1 MEKFNLPRKWR
12 FIYNHHWFMMPMRI
26 DWSRRLGMALMKA
39 SLLCGAHYAGAT
51 AHRPGILPSS
61 CDPHVAQESFARW
74 LGYAAMADELGF
86 DWISVSEHHYSPLIL
101 VPSVGPIAGA
111 LTQIVRRARIAL
123 LGPLVSIN
131 NPVRV
136 AEEIAMLDQLSRGR
150 LLVLLLRGTPSEFK
164 AYEPVDPSLTQE
176 KTQAATR
183 LVRKALMETAPFA
196 WRDEFFDFPN
206 IAIWPRPLQQPL
218 PPMYFSGNSLNSA
231 EFAAR
236 ERLGLCISFHRPE
249 AVADIVARYR
259 AEARRCG
266 WEPAPDQIVYRGFGL
281 VADTDARAAELEA
294 VFLPP
299 HQRFLLDGP
308 APGPSAN
315 GSKESEEVERSRLA
329 DATPFGMGRM
339 LFAGNPDTVVERL
352 RVFRSLTGA
361 GVVDLVFSSAQIPA
375 DDERRSIELFA
386 REVLPQIHSFG

>member
-1 MEKFNLPRKWR
+1 
-12 FIYNHHWFMMPMRI
+12 
-26 DWSRRLGMALMKA
+26 MKA
-39 SLLCGAHYAGAT
+39 SLLCGAHYAGAS
-51 AHRPGILPSS
+51 AHRPGVLPSA
-61 CDPHVAQESFARW
+61 CDPHVAQESFDRW
-74 LGYAAMADELGF
+74 LGYAARADEMGF
-86 DWISVSEHHYSPLIL
+86 DWVSVSEHHYSPLIL
-101 VPSVGPIAGA
+101 VPSVGPLAGA
-111 LTQIVRRARIAL
+111 LTQIVRRARVAL

-150 LLVLLLRGTPSEFK
+150 LIVLLLRGTPSEFK
-164 AYEPVDPSLTQE
+164 AYEPVDPALTQQ
-176 KTQAATR
+176 KTQVATL
-183 LVRKALMETAPFA
+183 LVRKALTETAPFA
-196 WRDEFFDFPN
+196 WCDEFFNYPH

-236 ERLGLCISFHRPE
+236 ERLGLCMSFHRPE
-249 AVADIVARYR
+249 AVAAIVAHYR

-281 VADTDARAAELEA
+281 VAETDARAAELEA

-308 APGPSAN
+308 APGSAAK
-315 GSKESEEVERSRLA
+315 GGAKTAEAEQSRLA

-339 LFAGNPDTVVERL
+339 LFAGSPDKVVERL
-352 RVFRSLTGA
+352 RIFQSLTGV
-361 GVVDLVFSSAQIPA
+361 GVVDLVFSSAQIA
-375 DDERRSIELFA
+375 AADERRSIELFG
-386 REVLPQIHSFG
+386 REVLPRIRSFAAAPAT

>member
-1 MEKFNLPRKWR
+1 
-12 FIYNHHWFMMPMRI
+12 
-26 DWSRRLGMALMKA
+26 MKA
-39 SLLCGAHYAGAT
+39 SLLCGAHYAEAS
-51 AHRPGILPSS
+51 AHRPGVLPNS
-61 CDPHVAQESFARW
+61 CDPRVSHESFERW
-74 LGYAAMADELGF
+74 LGYAAAADEFGF
-86 DWISVSEHHYSPLIL
+86 DWVSVSEHHYSPLIL

-136 AEEIAMLDQLSRGR
+136 AEEIAMLDQLSGGR
-150 LLVLLLRGTPSEFK
+150 LIVLLLRGTPSEFK
-164 AYEPVDPSLTQE
+164 AYEPIDPGLTQQR
-176 KTQAATR
+176 TQVATH
-183 LVRKALMETAPFA
+183 LIRKALTETTPFA
-196 WRDEFFDFPN
+196 WQDEFFNYPN

-218 PPMYFSGNSLNSA
+218 PPMYFSGNSRNSA

-236 ERLGLCISFHRPE
+236 ERLGLCMSFHRPE
-249 AVADIVARYR
+249 AVADIVAHYR

-266 WEPAPDQIVYRGFGL
+266 WDPSPDQIVYRGFGL

-308 APGPSAN
+308 APGAPA
-315 GSKESEEVERSRLA
+315 GGKKVADVDQSRLA

-339 LFAGNPDTVVERL
+339 LFAGSPDTVVERL
-352 RVFRSLTGA
+352 RVFQSLTGV
-361 GVVDLVFSSAQIPA
+361 GVVDLVFSSAQIGKE
-375 DDERRSIELFA
+375 DERRSIELFG
-386 REVLPQIHSFG
+386 REVLPRIHAFDAATAADTAAISAA

>member
-1 MEKFNLPRKWR
+1 MSEFSPK
-12 FIYNHHWFMMPMRI
+12 
-26 DWSRRLGMALMKA
+26 MKA
-39 SLLCGAHYAGAT
+39 SLLCGAHYAEAS
-51 AHRPGILPSS
+51 AHRPGVSPSE
-61 CDPHVAQESFARW
+61 CDPHVSQESFERW

-86 DWISVSEHHYSPLIL
+86 DWVSVSEHHYSPLIL
-101 VPSVGPIAGA
+101 VPSTGPIAGA

-164 AYEPVDPSLTQE
+164 AYEPVDPTLTQQ

-183 LVRKALMETAPFA
+183 LVRKALTETTPFA
-196 WRDEFFDFPN
+196 WQDEFFNYPN

-218 PPMYFSGNSLNSA
+218 PPLYFSGNSLNSA

-249 AVADIVARYR
+249 AVADIVAHYR

-266 WEPAPDQIVYRGFGL
+266 WEPTLDQIVYRGFGL
-281 VADTDARAAELEA
+281 VADTDARASQLEA
-294 VFLPP
+294 TFLPP

-308 APGPSAN
+308 VPGRPAN
-315 GSKESEEVERSRLA
+315 ECKKIADADHDQLA

-339 LFAGNPDTVVERL
+339 LFAGSPDTVVERL
-352 RVFRSLTGA
+352 RIFQLLTGV
-361 GVVDLVFSSAQIPA
+361 GVVDLVFSSSQIA
-375 DDERRSIELFA
+375 VEDERRSIELFG
-386 REVLPQIHSFG
+386 REVLPRIHSFAAAVS

>member
-1 MEKFNLPRKWR
+1 
-12 FIYNHHWFMMPMRI
+12 
-26 DWSRRLGMALMKA
+26 MKA
-39 SLLCGAHYAGAT
+39 SLLCGAHYAGAS
-51 AHRPGILPSS
+51 AHRPGVLPSE
-61 CDPHVAQESFARW
+61 CDPYVSQESFARW

-86 DWISVSEHHYSPLIL
+86 DWVSVSEHHYSPLIL
-101 VPSVGPIAGA
+101 VPSTGPIAGA

-150 LLVLLLRGTPSEFK
+150 LVVLLLRGTPSEFR
-164 AYEPVDPSLTQE
+164 AYEPIDPALTQQ
-176 KTQAATR
+176 KTQVATQ
-183 LVRKALMETAPFA
+183 LIRKALTETTPFA
-196 WRDEFFDFPN
+196 WQDEFFNYPN
-206 IAIWPRPLQQPL
+206 IAIWPRPLQKPL

-249 AVADIVARYR
+249 ATADIVGRYR
-259 AEARRCG
+259 AEARRAG
-266 WEPAPDQIVYRGFGL
+266 WEPTPDQIVYRGFGL
-281 VADTDARAAELEA
+281 VAETDGRAAELEA

-308 APGPSAN
+308 APGPASGGKKSA
-315 GSKESEEVERSRLA
+315 EVEESRLA

-339 LFAGNPDTVVERL
+339 LFAGSPDTVVERL
-352 RVFRSLTGA
+352 RIFQSLTGV
-361 GVVDLVFSSAQIPA
+361 GVVDLVFSSAQIA
-375 DDERRSIELFA
+375 IEDERRSIELFG
-386 REVLPQIHSFG
+386 REVLPRIHAFDRPA

>member
-1 MEKFNLPRKWR
+1 
-12 FIYNHHWFMMPMRI
+12 
-26 DWSRRLGMALMKA
+26 MKV
-39 SLLCGAHYAGAT
+39 SLLCGAHYAGAS
-51 AHRPGILPSS
+51 AHRPGVLPNS
-61 CDPHVAQESFARW
+61 CDPHVAQESFERW
-74 LGYAAMADELGF
+74 LGYAATADELGF

-101 VPSVGPIAGA
+101 VPSTGPLAGA

-150 LLVLLLRGTPSEFK
+150 LIVLLLRGTPSEFK
-164 AYEPVDPSLTQE
+164 AYEPIDPALTQR
-176 KTQAATR
+176 KTQVATR
-183 LVRKALMETAPFA
+183 LVRKALTETTPFA
-196 WRDEFFDFPN
+196 WQDEFFNYPN

-218 PPMYFSGNSLNSA
+218 PPMYFSGNSPNSA

-259 AEARRCG
+259 TEARRCG
-266 WEPAPDQIVYRGFGL
+266 WEPTPDQIVYRGFGL
-281 VADTDARAAELEA
+281 VADTDARATELEA
-294 VFLPP
+294 TFLPP

-308 APGPSAN
+308 APGAPAE
-315 GSKESEEVERSRLA
+315 GSKKMAEVAETRLA

-339 LFAGNPDTVVERL
+339 LFAGSPDTVVERL
-352 RVFRSLTGA
+352 RVFQSLTGI
-361 GVVDLVFSSAQIPA
+361 GVVDLVFSSAQIA
-375 DDERRSIELFA
+375 VEDERRSIELFG
-386 REVLPQIHSFG
+386 REVLPRIHSFAATV